1 MSKCVYCHSRKGKR
15 PCPALGGLICSLC
28 CGEHRVVRI
37 ACPTDCE
44 YLEHNSEYQQKRAG
58 ERFAQDRREFYQEVF
73 AHGGEKAAALFNLIE
88 VVTFSYFQDR
98 RDGQDGEV
106 IAGIQTLR
114 RTLSPLHIPGVPGQ
128 VFAEK
133 LKQEYETYT
142 KQQAQ
147 QALDQQTTTE
157 VLDRALKFVTECS
170 GQGLQS
176 QRFLNGLI
184 GYIKA
189 YHPDVAEHLIKQSR
203 EGRIVLPGQFTP
215 GELKGPG
222 RLPGQPSQTHAHPHP
237 HDHPHDH
244 PHHRH

>member
-37 ACPTDCE
+37 ACPADCE

-73 AHGGEKAAALFNLIE
+73 AFSGEKAAALFNLIE

-106 IAGIQTLR
+106 IAGIQALR
-114 RTLSPLHIPGVPGQ
+114 RILSPLHIPGVPGQ

-133 LKQEYETYT
+133 LKKEYETYT

-147 QALDQQTTTE
+147 QALDQQTVTE
-157 VLDRALKFVTECS
+157 VLDRALKFVTKCS

-189 YHPDVAEHLIKQSR
+189 YHPDVAEHLVKQSQ

-215 GELKGPG
+215 GEMEGPG
-222 RLPGQPSQTHAHPHP
+222 SLPGQPPHTHAHPHL
-237 HDHPHDH
+237 HDHP
-244 PHHRH
+244 PHRH